1 MPVSVNSIENGDSPS
16 EFEDIDIAEEEL
28 IDAYVRNQ
36 LSVEERKLLE
46 KGLRTSP
53 DLVNRLH
60 FARLL
65 SDAAD
70 CAAEDAVF
78 SYQEPEELLPSRK
91 KWWQFGLTWEQR
103 PPVNLAFAACSLI
116 LVIGGGGL
124 LAGWIS
130 LRRESQQLAEQQA
143 ALNRQ
148 KLELEKSAAEQ
159 RLATDRITTQLREE
173 QQNREADQQLIAEL
187 QQAQNQKPPSAAT
200 LATFF
205 LLPTSRAS
213 ENEKELRPPAGASRI
228 RLQLAVD
235 SIDYRGFL
243 VQVKNSQDKE
253 IFQQKLR
260 PPHSGKLVTI
270 TILSKVL
277 PTGAYSLQLSG
288 ISRDRTSELVGNYSF
303 RIVPPRSKTTNLF
316 R

>member
-1 MPVSVNSIENGDSPS
+1 LPISVNRIENGDPPG

-36 LSVEERKLLE
+36 LSVDERKLIE
-46 KGLRTSP
+46 KGLRSSP

-65 SDAAD
+65 ADAAD
-70 CAAEDAVF
+70 RSAEDEVF
-78 SYQEPEELLPSRK
+78 SDPEPIEPTPK

-103 PPVNLAFAACSLI
+103 PAVNLVFAACALI
-116 LVIGGGGL
+116 VIVGGSGL
-124 LAGWIS
+124 LAGWIR
-130 LRRESQQLAEQQA
+130 LRRESQQLAVQQA
-143 ALNRQ
+143 ELQRQ
-148 KLELEKSAAEQ
+148 KLELQKSAAEQ
-159 RLATDRITTQLREE
+159 RLATDQITAQLREE
-173 QQNREADQQLIAEL
+173 QQKREADQQLIAEL
-187 QQAQNQKPPSAAT
+187 QQAQNQKHPPSVAT

-213 ENEKELRPPAGASRI
+213 ENEKELRPPAGTSRI

-243 VQVKNSQDKE
+243 VQVKNSRDKE
-253 IFQQKLR
+253 IFQSKIR
-260 PPHSGKLVTI
+260 PPRSGKLVTI
-270 TILSKVL
+270 TISSKVL

-288 ISRDRTSELVGNYSF
+288 ISPEGTSELVGNYSF
-303 RIVPPRSKTTNLF
+303 RIATIR
-316 R
+316 

>member
-1 MPVSVNSIENGDSPS
+1 LPVPGNTIENGDPPS
-16 EFEDIDIAEEEL
+16 EFDDIDIAEEEL

-46 KGLRTSP
+46 KGLRSSP

-65 SDAAD
+65 TGAAD
-70 CAAEDAVF
+70 RAAEDEVF

-103 PPVNLAFAACSLI
+103 PTVNLAFAACSLI
-116 LVIGGGGL
+116 FVIGGGGL

-143 ALNRQ
+143 ALERQ
-148 KLELEKSAAEQ
+148 KLELEKSDAEE
-159 RLATDRITTQLREE
+159 RSATDQIRAQLREE
-173 QQNREADQQLIAEL
+173 QQRREADQQVIAEL
-187 QQAQNQKPPSAAT
+187 RQAQNQKPTASSATIAT
-200 LATFF
+200 LF
-205 LLPTSRAS
+205 LLPASRAS
-213 ENEKELRPPAGASRI
+213 GKEKELRPPAGTSKI

-243 VQVKNSQDKE
+243 VQIKDSQDRE
-253 IFQQKLR
+253 IFQQNTR
-260 PPHSGKLVTI
+260 PPRSSKIVTI
-270 TILSKVL
+270 TIPSKVL

-288 ISRDRTSELVGNYSF
+288 ISPEGSSELVGNYSF
-303 RIVPPRSKTTNLF
+303 RILADE
-316 R
+316 